1 MKKNEV
7 KIGQTYRT
15 KVSGKLA
22 EVRITGES
30 RHGGFDGINVAT
42 NRTVRIKTARRLR
55 GLVSQPAKKKKI
67 VSLAEYEGEAS
78 GKAKPKAKRP
88 TGERMANV
96 ATTSTT
102 EPPRCKSIL
111 VAAVCVLKSCERPM
125 NCKNIVAKA
134 METDIWQPRNGGKT
148 PANTLYSAMSREIKL
163 KGDTS
168 RFRKAD
174 RGMFEL
180 AG

>member
-15 KVSGKLA
+15 KVSGKLT

-30 RHGGFDGINVAT
+30 RHGGWDGINVAT
-42 NRTVRIKTARRLR
+42 KAKVRIKTARWLR
-55 GLVSQPAKKKKI
+55 FAMYAAGQPAKKKKI
-67 VSLAEYEGEAS
+67 VSLAEYEGKAS
-78 GKAKPKAKRP
+78 GKAKPAD
-88 TGERMANV
+88 
-96 ATTSTT
+96 ATAS
-102 EPPRCKSIL
+102 PRCKSIL

-125 NCKNIVAKA
+125 NCKDIVAQA
-134 METDIWQPRNGGKT
+134 METDIWQPRNGGLT

-168 RFRKAD
+168 RFSKAD

>member
-1 MKKNEV
+1 MYAA
-7 KIGQTYRT
+7 G
-15 KVSGKLA
+15 
-22 EVRITGES
+22 
-30 RHGGFDGINVAT
+30 
-42 NRTVRIKTARRLR
+42 
-55 GLVSQPAKKKKI
+55 QPAKKKKI
-67 VSLAEYEGEAS
+67 VSLAEYEG
-78 GKAKPKAKRP
+78 KATKAIKPKTKRP
-88 TGERMANV
+88 TGERVANV
-96 ATTSTT
+96 ATTAT
-102 EPPRCKSIL
+102 EPQRCKSIL

-125 NCKNIVAKA
+125 NCKDIVTKA
-134 METDIWQPRNGGKT
+134 METDIWQPRNGGLT